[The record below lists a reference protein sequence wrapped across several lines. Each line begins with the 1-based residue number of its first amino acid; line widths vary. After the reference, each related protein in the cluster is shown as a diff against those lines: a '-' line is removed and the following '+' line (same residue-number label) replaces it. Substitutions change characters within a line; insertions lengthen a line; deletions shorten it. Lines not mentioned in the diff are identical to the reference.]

1 MAITAG
7 EAISRG
13 LRKRCPNCGRGKVF
27 SSFFRL
33 NTNCSECG
41 FRFEREPGYWTGAI
55 AMNIAFVEVWVAIL
69 ILGTVIATAPDIP
82 WTTVW
87 IVGLGTNAVLPFL
100 LLPYSRT
107 LWMGLHM
114 FYDPAVRTENL
125 SEDPQS

>member
-7 EAISRG
+7 EAIGRG
-13 LRKRCPNCGRGKVF
+13 LRRLCPNCGRGKVF

-33 NTNCSECG
+33 NARCSVCG
-41 FRFEREPGYWTGAI
+41 FHFEREPGYWTGAI
-55 AMNIAFVEVWVAIL
+55 AMNIAFVEVWVALL

-87 IVGLGTNAVLPFL
+87 IVGLATNATLPFL

-107 LWMGLHM
+107 LWMGLHLY
-114 FYDPAVRTENL
+114 FDPKVRKDNL
-125 SEDPQS
+125 PDQ